1 MERAPLVMAPRNV
14 RRSMTYSVTPLT
26 QILRDEIVQQGPI
39 PFSRFME
46 LALYHPVHGYYRRT
60 VDPFGVHGDFYTA
73 EQVQP
78 VFGRLIAAYFQQLSP
93 APARTLVE
101 LGAGRREMAP
111 HFSAFDYVA
120 VDVGLGEMPER
131 FSGFVFA
138 NEFLDALPVDVV
150 VRRNGEL
157 RELRVGIDSG
167 RFSWCECGGASE
179 EARAFV
185 ADSVG
190 ALAEGARAEVCLP
203 ALDWIRRI
211 ADALESGYALFIDYG
226 YTRRES
232 IRFPEGT
239 LMTYR
244 RHQASASVLEDPGIC
259 DITAHVAFSAVE
271 SEAQR
276 CGFTVLRFENL
287 ASALLRAGEPDQ
299 FAAALAS
306 PGEQESLR
314 LRMQL
319 KTLLF
324 GMGETFRSLLLQKK

>member
-1 MERAPLVMAPRNV
+1 
-14 RRSMTYSVTPLT
+14 MTYSVTPLT
-26 QILRDEIVQQGPI
+26 QILRDEIARKGPI

-46 LALYHPVHGYYRRT
+46 LALYHPEYGYYMRPA
-60 VDPFGVHGDFYTA
+60 DPFGAHGDFYTA

-78 VFGRLIAAYFQQLSP
+78 VFGRLIAAYFEQLAQP
-93 APARTLVE
+93 PARTLVE
-101 LGAGRREMAP
+101 FGAGRQEMAP
-111 HFSAFDYVA
+111 HFSRFDYVP
-120 VDVGLGEMPER
+120 VDVGFGVMPER

-150 VRRNGEL
+150 VRRGAEL
-157 RELRVGIDSG
+157 LELRVGRDG
-167 RFSWCECGGASE
+167 DCFSWCECGVATD

-185 ADSVG
+185 AEAVG
-190 ALAEGARAEVCLP
+190 ELPEGGRAEVCLT

-211 ADALESGYALFIDYG
+211 AKALEGGYALFIDYG
-226 YTRRES
+226 YTRREA

-244 RHQASASVLEDPGIC
+244 RHQASDSVLEDPGHR
-259 DITAHVAFSAVE
+259 DITAHVAFSAIE
-271 SEAQR
+271 SEARR
-276 CGFTVLRFENL
+276 CGFEVAHFENL

-299 FAAALAS
+299 FAGALAS
-306 PGEQESLR
+306 SGEKESMR

-324 GMGETFRSLLLQKK
+324 GMGETFRTLLLRKV